1 MLMKREIDALVVQYP
16 RGCTAIV
23 WFDPVA
29 GSITT
34 SHAGLCVTLRRGV
47 RSWEGS
53 LVSPHDG
60 HAFLAAVYDHLFLNG
75 YAVQWKKVK
84 SVLAVDNRYRV

>member
-1 MLMKREIDALVVQYP
+1 MLMKRETDILVVQYP

-34 SHAGLCVTLRRGV
+34 SHAGLCATLRRGV
-47 RSWEGS
+47 QSWEGS
-53 LVSPHDG
+53 PVSPHDG
-60 HAFLAAVYDHLFLNG
+60 HAFLAAVDDHLFLNG
-75 YAVQWKKVK
+75 YAVQWMKVTA
-84 SVLAVDNRYRV
+84 VLEVENRYRV

>member
-1 MLMKREIDALVVQYP
+1 MLMKRETDVLVVQYP

-34 SHAGLCVTLRRGV
+34 SHAGLRATLRRGV
-47 RSWEGS
+47 QSWEG
-53 LVSPHDG
+53 V
-60 HAFLAAVYDHLFLNG
+60 LFCPTMGTPSWLRCMTICSSTG
-75 YAVQWKKVK
+75 MR
-84 SVLAVDNRYRV
+84 SSG

>member
-1 MLMKREIDALVVQYP
+1 MLMKRETDVLVVQYP

-34 SHAGLCVTLRRGV
+34 SHAGLRATLRRGV
-47 RSWEGS
+47 RSWEGY
-53 LVSPHDG
+53 LVLPHDG

-75 YAVQWKKVK
+75 YAVRWTKVT
-84 SVLAVDNRYRV
+84 SVQEVEHRYRV

>member
-1 MLMKREIDALVVQYP
+1 MLMKREAAVLVGQSP
-16 RGCTAIV
+16 RGCPGIF

-29 GSITT
+29 GSIST
-34 SHAGLCVTLRRGV
+34 SHAGLRATLRRGV

-60 HAFLAAVYDHLFLNG
+60 RAFLAAVYDHLFLNG
-75 YAVQWKKVK
+75 YAVQWMKVTA
-84 SVLAVDNRYRV
+84 VLEVENSYRV